1 MKDQKDQK
9 IKKNYDL
16 ADRTRKFAKDVRSFV
31 QRLPRTISSI
41 EDAKQ
46 LVRSS
51 GSVGANYIE
60 ACDALSKKDF
70 GMRMKISRKEA
81 SESRYWL
88 DLIDVTDDPALNK
101 ERLALFQEAT
111 ELSLIFGSI
120 VQGLNPSDA

>member
-1 MKDQKDQK
+1 MKDRNTQK

-16 ADRTRKFAKDVRSFV
+16 AARTTKFAKAVRSFV
-31 QRLPRTISSI
+31 GRIPRTISSI

-51 GSVGANYIE
+51 GSIGANYIE

-81 SESRYWL
+81 SESRY
-88 DLIDVTDDPALNK
+88 
-101 ERLALFQEAT
+101 
-111 ELSLIFGSI
+111 
-120 VQGLNPSDA
+120 